1 MSKLKQALEEGKFV
15 TTGEI
20 GPPKGA
26 NIDKC
31 LEDAEKLR
39 NQVVAINVTDLQSA
53 VMRIGSMAIC
63 AKLVEKGLEPVYQ
76 LTCRDRNRLALQ
88 SDLLSAWALGI
99 ENVLC
104 LTGDHTNLGDH
115 TEAKPV
121 YDLDSVQ
128 LIKAASTLNQGYDM
142 SKHELEGKPDLF
154 LGAVVTPSAE
164 PVEPQIIKMEKKVQ
178 AGARFF
184 QTQAIY
190 EPEKFEQFM
199 NKIQRLEVPVMAGIV
214 LLKSVAMAKFMNNNV
229 AGINVPDSL
238 IEEMAETQKEDRKKK
253 SVEISARLIR
263 QIKPLCQGVHIMP
276 LGWDELVPQIIEEA
290 GLAIE

>member
-1 MSKLKQALEEGKFV
+1 V
-15 TTGEI
+15 ITGEI

-26 NIDKC
+26 NISQC

-39 NQVVAINVTDLQSA
+39 NQVMAINVTDLQSA

-76 LTCRDRNRLALQ
+76 LTCRDQNRLALQ

-99 ENVLC
+99 ENVLR

-128 LIKAASTLNQGYDM
+128 LLKAASTLNQGYDM
-142 SKHELEGKPDLF
+142 SEHELEGKPSFF

-164 PVEPQIIKMEKKVQ
+164 PVETPDNQDGKEGRCRGQILSDPSYLR
-178 AGARFF
+178 AGEIR
-184 QTQAIY
+184 AIH
-190 EPEKFEQFM
+190 EQST
-199 NKIQRLEVPVMAGIV
+199 K
-214 LLKSVAMAKFMNNNV
+214 
-229 AGINVPDSL
+229 
-238 IEEMAETQKEDRKKK
+238 T
-253 SVEISARLIR
+253 
-263 QIKPLCQGVHIMP
+263 
-276 LGWDELVPQIIEEA
+276 
-290 GLAIE
+290 

>member
-1 MSKLKQALEEGKFV
+1 MSKLKQALEGGQFAI
-15 TTGEI
+15 TGEI
-20 GPPKGA
+20 GPPKGV
-26 NIDKC
+26 NIIKC

-39 NQVVAINVTDLQSA
+39 NEVVAVNVTDLQSA

-63 AKLVEKGLEPVYQ
+63 AKLIERGLEPVYQ

-88 SDLLSAWALGI
+88 SDLLSAAALGI

-128 LIKAASTLNQGYDM
+128 LLKAASTLNQGYDM
-142 SKHELEGKPDLF
+142 AQHELEGKPDFF
-154 LGAVVTPSAE
+154 LGAVVTPAAE
-164 PVEPQIIKMEKKVQ
+164 PMEPQIIKMEKKVE

-199 NKIQRLEVPVMAGIV
+199 NQIQRLNVPVMAGIV
-214 LLKSVAMAKFMNNNV
+214 VLKSAAMAKFMNTNV
-229 AGINVPDSL
+229 AGISVPDSL
-238 IEEMAETQKEDRKKK
+238 IEEMAETKKEDRKKK
-253 SVEISARLIR
+253 SVEMSARLIKL
-263 QIKPLCQGVHIMP
+263 IKPLCQGVHIMP
-276 LGWDELVPQIIEEA
+276 LGWDDLVPEIIKEA
-290 GLAIE
+290 ELT